1 MKSQELRYE
10 RGTFYYKIF
19 FSADPLRG
27 RFCQKILSSM
37 LKGIYLS
44 EKYNAIQKLSLEQE
58 LKEHCSSPDVQY
70 KRSQ

>member
-1 MKSQELRYE
+1 
-10 RGTFYYKIF
+10 
-19 FSADPLRG
+19 
-27 RFCQKILSSM
+27 M

-58 LKEHCSSPDVQY
+58 LKEHCSGPDVED